1 MALAIKKP
9 QSFIETIVGAPPL
22 KKLLLQAPQ
31 PAPAPKPKAKVE
43 RKLQVLALLEPYLPS
58 SSGSSNNNNS
68 SSSSNNASGNN
79 NNSSSGSNNNNSS
92 SSNSSSNAS
101 AVPAGNGNG
110 NAAAGAAASGA
121 SASTC
126 QTRELLDTLVKIT
139 DEIVYDNVQIAELK
153 EAAAK
158 IFQLYQL
165 QERDSDT
172 SVRVKLLEL
181 LSGLGCECGSE
192 EGISLIIDY
201 FIYLLRK
208 ETSQKVLAQGMM
220 CLYRIGQQRRQLV
233 PLAYNTQVAHLAKE
247 QLRSGSTHTQKNAML
262 VIGRFATCN
271 ESERQYVWKLAFYID
286 SQDSGV
292 RAQALHALLTLGE
305 RGAHLPPVL
314 YKRAVEAMKDDYECV
329 RKEALR
335 LVHMLGNRHP
345 DYILSTERQ
354 CEDIRMIDAAFSKVC
369 EALCDL
375 SLQIRVLAAELL
387 GSMSHVGSEFL
398 HQTLDK
404 KLMSNLRRKRNA
416 HERGARLVTSGEW
429 SSGKRWADDAPQEH
443 LDARTISLIASG
455 ACGALIHGL
464 EDEFLEVRTAAVGSM
479 CQLAMSRPEF
489 AVTSLDFLVDMF
501 NDEIEDVR
509 LKAIYS
515 LTAIA
520 RHIVLR
526 EDQLEIML
534 GSLEDYSVDVREGLH
549 LMLGA
554 CRVSTQTCLL
564 MVVQKLLDVLAKY
577 PQDRHSTYA
586 CMRRI
591 GQKHPHLVMAL
602 AGHLLYVH
610 PFFETPERDVEDPAY
625 LCVLILVFNAAEHL
639 VPILGLLPTAT
650 HRHYAYLR
658 DSMPKLVPQL
668 PIEGASSSATT
679 KRVDDALLAAG
690 SSAEYLQMLLG
701 HIGEIYTMA
710 DERVELL
717 KTAQANLQRLGA
729 IDADMYGPSNF
740 LETFLS
746 AQIQIEQMQHCAR
759 TQRSRLPLKES
770 LAELIRNCLKLQHT
784 FSGLNY
790 GDILQ
795 VKQLR
800 LRASALHLVL
810 VVRDRSQSALGPC
823 QMLLQ
828 TAGDISAFMRS
839 HSSSSSSN
847 CSSGSSFAEQQPMEL
862 DVPAAATGS
871 GLASELDTK
880 PKLQLASKPI
890 KQQGQAEPDSF
901 TRTLLAKLDAI
912 TDPKPGRV
920 FREILPLVQHA
931 TPLALPPA
939 NEKIRRCM
947 ANILEPCPLQSQDNV
962 IKVTAG
968 LIAAVPFV
976 AEIDNLLESQKAD
989 MRIKIKYPDQ
999 HMHTVVPKMTDFKPI
1014 MTEQGEHESNVKLRT
1029 TILLSHSVWTEASL
1043 VEIQLCLAVRPGSEL
1058 ELCKPAKV
1066 LFAPKPVRRG
1076 I

>member
-1 MALAIKKP
+1 MAQAIKKP
-9 QSFIETIVGAPPL
+9 HTGSYVETVDGAPPIKKLRLQTGTAADAKGKAAGPEKKLLAISQLDGYVAAIPPGPIPVGAPAPL
-22 KKLLLQAPQ
+22 GVPF
-31 PAPAPKPKAKVE
+31 
-43 RKLQVLALLEPYLPS
+43 VLANPP
-58 SSGSSNNNNS
+58 
-68 SSSSNNASGNN
+68 
-79 NNSSSGSNNNNSS
+79 
-92 SSNSSSNAS
+92 
-101 AVPAGNGNG
+101 P
-110 NAAAGAAASGA
+110 
-121 SASTC
+121 
-126 QTRELLDTLVKIT
+126 QTVVVTPPGTNRDLLDLLVKIT
-139 DEIVYDNVQIAELK
+139 DEISYEDVDLAELK
-153 EAAAK
+153 EVAGK
-158 IFQLYQL
+158 IFQLFQA
-165 QERDSDT
+165 QEKDSDT

-181 LSGLGCECGSE
+181 LSGLGCECNSE
-192 EGISLIIDY
+192 QGVCLIIDY

-220 CLYRIGQQRRQLV
+220 CLYRIGQRRKHLV
-233 PLAYNTQVAHLAKE
+233 PMAYNTQVAHLAKE

-262 VIGRFATCN
+262 VIGGFATK
-271 ESERQYVWKLAFYID
+271 SEGERHYVWKLAFYID

-305 RGAHLPPVL
+305 RGSLLPAVL
-314 YKRAVEAMKDDYECV
+314 YKRAVEAMKDDYETV
-329 RKEALR
+329 RLEALR
-335 LVHMLGNRHP
+335 LVYMLGNRHP
-345 DYILSTERQ
+345 DYVIASERQ
-354 CEDIRMIDAAFSKVC
+354 QEDIRMIDAAFSKVC

-387 GSMSHVGSEFL
+387 GGMTAVSREFL

-404 KLMSNLRRKRNA
+404 KLMSNLRRKRTA

-429 SSGKRWADDAPQEH
+429 SSGKRWADDAPQER
-443 LDARTISLIASG
+443 LDARSISIIASG

-464 EDEFLEVRTAAVGSM
+464 EDEFLEVRTAAVASM
-479 CQLAMSRPEF
+479 CKLALSRPDF

-534 GSLEDYSVDVREGLH
+534 SSLEDYSADVREGLH

-564 MVVQKLLDVLAKY
+564 MVVQKLLDVLSKY
-577 PQDRHSTYA
+577 PQDRTSTYA
-586 CMRRI
+586 CMRKI
-591 GQKHPHLVMAL
+591 GQKHPHLVMAVTV
-602 AGHLLYVH
+602 HLLYVH

-639 VPILGLLPTAT
+639 VPIISLLPTAT

-658 DSMPKLVPQL
+658 DYMPQLVPQL
-668 PIEGASSSATT
+668 PIEGASSSCATH
-679 KRVDDALLAAG
+679 RIDDAVRQAG
-690 SSAEYLQMLLG
+690 SSKEYLQMILS
-701 HIGEIYTMA
+701 HIEEIFTMT

-717 KTAQANLQRLGA
+717 QTAQSNLQRLGA
-729 IDADMYGPSNF
+729 IDAGMYGTSNF
-740 LETFLS
+740 LETFLA
-746 AQIQIEQMQHCAR
+746 AQIQIEQMQRCAS
-759 TQRSRLPLKES
+759 TQRNRVPVKES
-770 LAELIRNCLKLQHT
+770 LATLIRNCMKLQHT

-800 LRASALHLVL
+800 LRACALHLVL

-828 TAGDISAFMRS
+828 TAGDISEFIKANSKEEEETLLPPPPM
-839 HSSSSSSN
+839 
-847 CSSGSSFAEQQPMEL
+847 GPLLPQLEAE
-862 DVPAAATGS
+862 
-871 GLASELDTK
+871 K
-880 PKLQLASKPI
+880 PKPKDAAKGDPQ
-890 KQQGQAEPDSF
+890 PDSF
-901 TRTLLAKLDAI
+901 TRQLLSKLDAI

-920 FREILPLVQHA
+920 FREILPLVQQA
-931 TPLALPPA
+931 PPLALPRA
-939 NEKIRRCM
+939 NDKIRRCV

-1014 MTEQGEHESNVKLRT
+1014 MTEQGEHETNVRLRT

>member
-1 MALAIKKP
+1 MALAIKKRFG
-9 QSFIETIVGAPPL
+9 SYVETVDVDGAPAV
-22 KKLLLQAPQ
+22 KKLRLQTLSAD
-31 PAPAPKPKAKVE
+31 AKAGKAGKAGNAD
-43 RKLQVLALLEPYLPS
+43 RKLTALSQLDAYVGSLPAG
-58 SSGSSNNNNS
+58 SSGLPPGPPV
-68 SSSSNNASGNN
+68 APSGPTP
-79 NNSSSGSNNNNSS
+79 
-92 SSNSSSNAS
+92 S
-101 AVPAGNGNG
+101 AGGANPSTTTGTPLLTAGN
-110 NAAAGAAASGA
+110 S
-121 SASTC
+121 
-126 QTRELLDTLVKIT
+126 RELLELLVKIT
-139 DEIVYDNVQIAELK
+139 DEISYEDVELAELK
-153 EAAAK
+153 EVANK

-172 SVRVKLLEL
+172 SIRVKLLEL
-181 LSGLGCECGSE
+181 LSGLGCECATE
-192 EGISLIIDY
+192 QAVTLIIDY

-208 ETSQKVLAQGMM
+208 EGSQKVLAQGMM
-220 CLYRIGQQRRQLV
+220 CLFRIGQRRKHLV
-233 PLAYNTQVAHLAKE
+233 PISYNTQVAHLAKE

-262 VIGRFATCN
+262 VIGGFATKM
-271 ESERQYVWKLAFYID
+271 EGERHYVWKLAFYID

-305 RGAHLPPVL
+305 RGSLLPAVL

-335 LVHMLGNRHP
+335 LVFMLGNRHP
-345 DYILSTERQ
+345 DFIIPSDRQ
-354 CEDIRMIDAAFSKVC
+354 QEELRMIDAAFSKVC

-387 GSMSHVGSEFL
+387 GGMTAVSREFL

-404 KLMSNLRRKRNA
+404 KLMSNLRRKRTA

-443 LDARTISLIASG
+443 LDARSISIIASG

-464 EDEFLEVRTAAVGSM
+464 EDEFLEVRTAAVASM
-479 CQLAMSRPEF
+479 CKLALSRPDF

-586 CMRRI
+586 CMRKI
-591 GQKHPHLVMAL
+591 GQKHPHLVMAV
-602 AGHLLYVH
+602 AVHLLFVH

-639 VPILGLLPTAT
+639 VPIISLLPTAT

-658 DSMPKLVPQL
+658 DSMPHLVPQL
-668 PIEGASSSATT
+668 PIEGASSASATH
-679 KRVDDALLAAG
+679 RIDSALRQAG
-690 SSAEYLQMLLG
+690 SSAEYLQMILS
-701 HIGEIYTMA
+701 HIEEIFTMA

-717 KTAQANLQRLGA
+717 QTAQTNLQRLGA
-729 IDADMYGPSNF
+729 IDAGMYGTSNF
-740 LETFLS
+740 LETFLA
-746 AQIQIEQMQHCAR
+746 AQIQIEQMQRCAS
-759 TQRSRLPLKES
+759 TQRSRVPLKES
-770 LAELIRNCLKLQHT
+770 LAALIRNCLKLQHT

-800 LRASALHLVL
+800 LRACALHLVL

-828 TAGDISAFMRS
+828 TAGDISEFIKANTKDEEEKPPVGALPLLEPEKS
-839 HSSSSSSN
+839 KK
-847 CSSGSSFAEQQPMEL
+847 E
-862 DVPAAATGS
+862 ATG
-871 GLASELDTK
+871 GDA
-880 PKLQLASKPI
+880 Q
-890 KQQGQAEPDSF
+890 PDSF
-901 TRTLLAKLDAI
+901 TRQLLSKLDGI
-912 TDPKPGRV
+912 SDPKPGRV
-920 FREILPLVQHA
+920 FREILPLVQQA
-931 TPLALPPA
+931 PPLALPPA
-939 NEKIRRCM
+939 NDKIRRCV

-999 HMHTVVPKMTDFKPI
+999 HMHTVVPKRSDFKPI
-1014 MTEQGEHESNVKLRT
+1014 MTEQGEHETNVRLRT
-1029 TILLSHSVWTEASL
+1029 TILLSHSVWTESSL

>member
-1 MALAIKKP
+1 MALAIKKRFG
-9 QSFIETIVGAPPL
+9 SYVETVDGAPAV
-22 KKLLLQAPQ
+22 KKLRLQTLA
-31 PAPAPKPKAKVE
+31 ADAKAGKAGKAGNAE
-43 RKLQVLALLEPYLPS
+43 RKLTALSQLDAYVGSLP
-58 SSGSSNNNNS
+58 
-68 SSSSNNASGNN
+68 A
-79 NNSSSGSNNNNSS
+79 
-92 SSNSSSNAS
+92 
-101 AVPAGNGNG
+101 AVPPGPPTAPPTAPATTSS
-110 NAAAGAAASGA
+110 AAVVATPTTQNS
-121 SASTC
+121 
-126 QTRELLDTLVKIT
+126 RELLELLVKIT
-139 DEIVYDNVQIAELK
+139 DEISYEDVELAELK
-153 EAAAK
+153 EVANK

-165 QERDSDT
+165 QASDSDT
-172 SVRVKLLEL
+172 SIRVKLLEL
-181 LSGLGCECGSE
+181 LSGLGCECATE
-192 EGISLIIDY
+192 QAVTLIIDY

-208 ETSQKVLAQGMM
+208 ECSQKVLAQGMM
-220 CLYRIGQQRRQLV
+220 CLFRIGERRKHLV
-233 PLAYNTQVAHLAKE
+233 PISYNTQVAHLAKE

-262 VIGRFATCN
+262 VIGRFATKM
-271 ESERQYVWKLAFYID
+271 EGERHYVWKLAFYID

-305 RGAHLPPVL
+305 RGSQLPAVL
-314 YKRAVEAMKDDYECV
+314 YRRAVEAMKDDYECV

-335 LVHMLGNRHP
+335 LVFMLGNRHP
-345 DYILSTERQ
+345 DYVIPSDRQ
-354 CEDIRMIDAAFSKVC
+354 QEELRMIDAAFSKVC

-387 GSMSHVGSEFL
+387 GGMTAVSREFL

-404 KLMSNLRRKRNA
+404 KLMSNLRRKRTA

-443 LDARTISLIASG
+443 LDARSISIIASG

-464 EDEFLEVRTAAVGSM
+464 EDEFLEVRTAAVASM
-479 CQLAMSRPEF
+479 CKLALSRPDF

-534 GSLEDYSVDVREGLH
+534 GSLEDFSVEVREGLH

-586 CMRRI
+586 CMRKI
-591 GQKHPHLVMAL
+591 GQKHPHLVMAV
-602 AGHLLYVH
+602 AVHLLYVH
-610 PFFETPERDVEDPAY
+610 PFFETPERDVEDPSY

-639 VPILGLLPTAT
+639 VPIISLLPTAT

-658 DSMPKLVPQL
+658 DSMPHLVPQL
-668 PIEGASSSATT
+668 PIEGASSRIDSAM
-679 KRVDDALLAAG
+679 RQAG
-690 SSAEYLQMLLG
+690 SSAEYLQMILS
-701 HIGEIYTMA
+701 HIEEIFTMA

-717 KTAQANLQRLGA
+717 QTAQSNLQRLGA
-729 IDADMYGPSNF
+729 IDAGMYGTSNF
-740 LETFLS
+740 LETFLA
-746 AQIQIEQMQHCAR
+746 AQIQIEQMQRCAS
-759 TQRSRLPLKES
+759 TQRSRVPLKES
-770 LAELIRNCLKLQHT
+770 LAALIRNCLKLQHT

-800 LRASALHLVL
+800 LRACALHLVL

-828 TAGDISAFMRS
+828 TAGDIAEFIKANTKEEEEKPPLEQPEKQ
-839 HSSSSSSN
+839 SSSSSS
-847 CSSGSSFAEQQPMEL
+847 GSR
-862 DVPAAATGS
+862 
-871 GLASELDTK
+871 DTA
-880 PKLQLASKPI
+880 Q
-890 KQQGQAEPDSF
+890 PDSF
-901 TRTLLAKLDAI
+901 TRQLLGKLDAI
-912 TDPKPGRV
+912 SDPKPGRV
-920 FREILPLVQHA
+920 FREILPLVQQA
-931 TPLALPPA
+931 PPLALPPA
-939 NEKIRRCM
+939 NEKIRRCV

-999 HMHTVVPKMTDFKPI
+999 HMHTVVPKRSDFKPI
-1014 MTEQGEHESNVKLRT
+1014 MTEQGEHETNVRLRT
-1029 TILLSHSVWTEASL
+1029 TILLSHSVWTESSL

>member
-1 MALAIKKP
+1 MAVAIKK
-9 QSFIETIVGAPPL
+9 SHSIVETIGDGALPP
-22 KKLLLQAPQ
+22 KKLRLQTLAAAAAAATTK
-31 PAPAPKPKAKVE
+31 PAVPE
-43 RKLQVLALLEPYLPS
+43 SKLQVLTRLDPFLTSAMAVAAVAS
-58 SSGSSNNNNS
+58 SGMPLGSGSS
-68 SSSSNNASGNN
+68 SNVTA
-79 NNSSSGSNNNNSS
+79 
-92 SSNSSSNAS
+92 
-101 AVPAGNGNG
+101 NGG
-110 NAAAGAAASGA
+110 IAAAGTITTSP
-121 SASTC
+121 S
-126 QTRELLDTLVKIT
+126 QTKELLDVLVKIT
-139 DEIVYDNVQIAELK
+139 DEISYENVAIEELK
-153 EAAAK
+153 EASAK

-165 QERDSDT
+165 QDRESDT

-181 LSGLGCECGSE
+181 LSGLGCECTTE
-192 EGISLIIDY
+192 LSLSHIIDY

-220 CLYRIGQQRRQLV
+220 CLYRIGQRERERQR
-233 PLAYNTQVAHLAKE
+233 PLLPLSYNTQVAHLAKE

-262 VIGRFATCN
+262 VIGRFATCM
-271 ESERQYVWKLAFYID
+271 EGERHYVRKLAFYID

-292 RAQALHALLTLGE
+292 RTQALHALLTLGE
-305 RGAHLPPVL
+305 RGSHLPAVL

-335 LVHMLGNRHP
+335 LVYTLGIRHP
-345 DYILSTERQ
+345 DYIVASERQ
-354 CEDIRMIDAAFSKVC
+354 HEDMRMIDAAFSKVC

-375 SLQIRVLAAELL
+375 SLQIRVQAAELL
-387 GSMSHVGSEFL
+387 GGMTHVSSEFL

-404 KLMSNLRRKRNA
+404 KLMSNLRRKRTA
-416 HERGARLVTSGEW
+416 HERGAWLVSSGEW

-443 LDARTISLIASG
+443 LDARNVSIIASG

-464 EDEFLEVRTAAVGSM
+464 EDEFLEVRTAAVASM
-479 CQLAMSRPEF
+479 CKLALSRPDF

-586 CMRRI
+586 CMRKI
-591 GQKHPHLVMAL
+591 GQKHPHLVMAV
-602 AGHLLYVH
+602 AVHLLYVH

-639 VPILGLLPTAT
+639 VPIISLLPPAT

-658 DSMPKLVPQL
+658 DSMPQLVPQL
-668 PIEGASSSATT
+668 PIEGASSTT
-679 KRVDDALLAAG
+679 KRIDDALKGAG
-690 SSAEYLQMLLG
+690 SSADYLKMILK
-701 HIGEIYTMA
+701 HIEEIFTLP
-710 DERVELL
+710 DGRVELL
-717 KTAQANLQRLGA
+717 QTAQSNLQRLGA

-746 AQIQIEQMQHCAR
+746 AQIQIEQMQRCAT
-759 TQRSRLPLKES
+759 TQRSRVPLKES
-770 LAELIRNCLKLQHT
+770 LAALVRNCLKLQHT

-800 LRASALHLVL
+800 LRACALHLVL

-828 TAGDISAFMRS
+828 TAGDISSFIKS
-839 HSSSSSSN
+839 NESDGEEQKPGSSS
-847 CSSGSSFAEQQPMEL
+847 QP
-862 DVPAAATGS
+862 
-871 GLASELDTK
+871 
-880 PKLQLASKPI
+880 
-890 KQQGQAEPDSF
+890 GQPPNAQPDSF
-901 TRTLLAKLDAI
+901 TRTLLSKLDAI

-920 FREILPLVQHA
+920 FREILPLVQNA
-931 TPLALPPA
+931 PPLALPPA
-939 NEKIRRCM
+939 NDKIRRCV

-976 AEIDNLLESQKAD
+976 AEIDNLLKSQKAD

-999 HMHTVVPKMTDFKPI
+999 HMHTVVPKMSDFKPI
-1014 MTEQGEHESNVKLRT
+1014 MTEQGEHETNVRLRT

>member
-1 MALAIKKP
+1 MALAIKKRLGTYV
-9 QSFIETIVGAPPL
+9 ETVDGAPAV
-22 KKLLLQAPQ
+22 KKLRLQTLA
-31 PAPAPKPKAKVE
+31 ADAKAGNFGKVGNEE
-43 RKLQVLALLEPYLPS
+43 RKLTALSQLDAYVGNLPAGSLVLPTGAPVALTGAPS
-58 SSGSSNNNNS
+58 S
-68 SSSSNNASGNN
+68 AALGNQPAAAT
-79 NNSSSGSNNNNSS
+79 G
-92 SSNSSSNAS
+92 A
-101 AVPAGNGNG
+101 PQMTAGN
-110 NAAAGAAASGA
+110 S
-121 SASTC
+121 
-126 QTRELLDTLVKIT
+126 RELLELLVKIT
-139 DEIVYDNVQIAELK
+139 DEISYEDVESGELNDV
-153 EAAAK
+153 ANK
-158 IFQLYQL
+158 IFHLYQL

-172 SVRVKLLEL
+172 SIRVKLLEL
-181 LSGLGCECGSE
+181 LSGLGCECATE
-192 EGISLIIDY
+192 QEVTLIIGY
-201 FIYLLRK
+201 LIFLLRK
-208 ETSQKVLAQGMM
+208 EVSQKVIAQGMM
-220 CLYRIGQQRRQLV
+220 CLFRIGERRKHVV
-233 PLAYNTQVAHLAKE
+233 PISYNKQVAHLAKE

-262 VIGRFATCN
+262 VIGRFATKM
-271 ESERQYVWKLAFYID
+271 EGERHYVWKLAFYID

-292 RAQALHALLTLGE
+292 RAQALHVLLTLGE
-305 RGAHLPPVL
+305 RGSLLPAKL

-335 LVHMLGNRHP
+335 LVFMLGNRHP
-345 DYILSTERQ
+345 DHIIPSDRQ
-354 CEDIRMIDAAFSKVC
+354 QEELRMIDAAFSKVC

-387 GSMSHVGSEFL
+387 GGMTAVSREFL

-404 KLMSNLRRKRNA
+404 KLMSNLRRKRTA
-416 HERGARLVTSGEW
+416 HERGARLVASGEW

-443 LDARTISLIASG
+443 LDARSISIIASG

-464 EDEFLEVRTAAVGSM
+464 EDEFLEVRTAAVASM
-479 CQLAMSRPEF
+479 CKLALSRPDF

-586 CMRRI
+586 CMRKI
-591 GQKHPHLVMAL
+591 GQKHPHLVMAV
-602 AGHLLYVH
+602 AVHLLYVH

-639 VPILGLLPTAT
+639 VPIISLLPTAT

-658 DSMPKLVPQL
+658 DSMPHLVPQL
-668 PIEGASSSATT
+668 PIEGASSASATH
-679 KRVDDALLAAG
+679 RIDSAVRQAG
-690 SSAEYLQMLLG
+690 SSAEYLQMILS
-701 HIGEIYTMA
+701 HIEEIFTMT

-717 KTAQANLQRLGA
+717 QTAQSNLQRLGA
-729 IDADMYGPSNF
+729 IDAGMYGTSNF
-740 LETFLS
+740 LETFLA
-746 AQIQIEQMQHCAR
+746 AQIQIEQMQRCAS
-759 TQRSRLPLKES
+759 TQRSRVPLKES
-770 LAELIRNCLKLQHT
+770 LAALIRNCLKLQHT

-800 LRASALHLVL
+800 LRACALHLVL

-828 TAGDISAFMRS
+828 TAGDISEFIKA
-839 HSSSSSSN
+839 N
-847 CSSGSSFAEQQPMEL
+847 TKDEEEKPPMGALPLIEP
-862 DVPAAATGS
+862 DVSMKEPVSRDA
-871 GLASELDTK
+871 
-880 PKLQLASKPI
+880 Q
-890 KQQGQAEPDSF
+890 PDSF
-901 TRTLLAKLDAI
+901 TRQLLSKLDGI
-912 TDPKPGRV
+912 SDPKPGRV
-920 FREILPLVQHA
+920 FREILPLVQQA
-931 TPLALPPA
+931 PPLALPPA
-939 NEKIRRCM
+939 NDKIRRCV

-999 HMHTVVPKMTDFKPI
+999 HMHTVVPKQSDFKPI
-1014 MTEQGEHESNVKLRT
+1014 MTEQGEHETNVRLRT
-1029 TILLSHSVWTEASL
+1029 TILLSHSVWTESSL

-1058 ELCKPAKV
+1058 ELCKPANV

>member
-1 MALAIKKP
+1 MALAIQKTP
-9 QSFIETIVGAPPL
+9 SFIETIVGVPPF
-22 KKLLLQAPQ
+22 KKLRLLTA
-31 PAPAPKPKAKVE
+31 APAERKVKPKPEK
-43 RKLQVLALLEPYLPS
+43 KLPLLTLLDAYIPNPNAVNTIAVLTTPAGTPLPPPVLTTSPSQIKELLEL
-58 SSGSSNNNNS
+58 
-68 SSSSNNASGNN
+68 
-79 NNSSSGSNNNNSS
+79 
-92 SSNSSSNAS
+92 
-101 AVPAGNGNG
+101 
-110 NAAAGAAASGA
+110 
-121 SASTC
+121 
-126 QTRELLDTLVKIT
+126 LVKIT
-139 DEIVYDNVQIAELK
+139 DEICYDNVPVAELK
-153 EAAAK
+153 ECAAK
-158 IFQLYQL
+158 VFHLYQV
-165 QERDSDT
+165 QDRDSDT

-181 LSGLGCECGSE
+181 LAGLGCEFPTE
-192 EGISLIIDY
+192 EGLVLVIDY

-208 ETSQKVLAQGMM
+208 ETAQKVLAQGLM
-220 CLYRIGQQRRQLV
+220 CLYRLGQQSHARKFL

-247 QLRSGSTHTQKNAML
+247 QLRSGSTQTQKNAML
-262 VIGRFATCN
+262 VMGRFATCH
-271 ESERQYVWKLAFYID
+271 EGERQYVWKLAFYID
-286 SQDSGV
+286 AQDSGV
-292 RAQALHALLTLGE
+292 RAQALNALLTLGE

-345 DYILSTERQ
+345 DYILGTTE
-354 CEDIRMIDAAFSKVC
+354 DMRMIDAAFSKVC
-369 EALCDL
+369 ESLCDL

-387 GSMSHVGSEFL
+387 GSMTSVSSEFL
-398 HQTLDK
+398 NQTLDK

-429 SSGKRWADDAPQEH
+429 SSGKRWADDAPQEQ
-443 LDARTISLIASG
+443 LDARTVSIIASG

-464 EDEFLEVRTAAVGSM
+464 EDEYLEVRTAAVGSM
-479 CQLAMSRPEF
+479 CQLAMARPEF
-489 AVTSLDFLVDMF
+489 ALTSLDFLVDMF

-554 CRVSTQTCLL
+554 CRVSTQPCLL
-564 MVVQKLLDVLAKY
+564 MVVQKLLDVLSKY

-586 CMRRI
+586 CMRKI

-602 AGHLLYVH
+602 SGHLLYAH

-639 VPILGLLPTAT
+639 VPIISLLPTAT

-658 DSMPKLVPQL
+658 DSMPQLVPQL
-668 PIEGASSSATT
+668 PIEGASSSAQQ
-679 KRVDDALLAAG
+679 RIDDALKAAG
-690 SSAEYLQMLLG
+690 SSAEYLQMILS
-701 HIGEIYTMA
+701 HIGDIFSLT
-710 DERVELL
+710 DSERIDLL
-717 KTAQANLQRLGA
+717 QTAQANLQRLGA
-729 IDADMYGPSNF
+729 IDAHMYGTSNF

-746 AQIQIEQMQHCAR
+746 AQIQIEQMQRCAR
-759 TQRSRLPLKES
+759 TQRSRMPLKES

-784 FSGLNY
+784 FSGMTY
-790 GDILQ
+790 GDVLQ

-800 LRASALHLVL
+800 LRASAIHLVL

-828 TAGDISAFMRS
+828 TAGDISAFMK
-839 HSSSSSSN
+839 
-847 CSSGSSFAEQQPMEL
+847 AQAKK
-862 DVPAAATGS
+862 DAAAS
-871 GLASELDTK
+871 ASTK
-880 PKLQLASKPI
+880 PKTPPSAQ
-890 KQQGQAEPDSF
+890 PDSF
-901 TRTLLAKLDAI
+901 TRDLLSKLDAI

-931 TPLALPPA
+931 PPLALPPA
-939 NEKIRRCM
+939 NSKIRRCM
-947 ANILEPCPLQSQDNV
+947 ASILEPCPMQSQDNA

-976 AEIDNLLESQKAD
+976 AEIENLQESQRAD
-989 MRIKIKYPDQ
+989 LRIKIKYPDQ
-999 HMHTVVPKMTDFKPI
+999 NMHTVVPKMSDFKPI
-1014 MTEQGEHESNVKLRT
+1014 MTELGEHETNVRLRT

>member
-1 MALAIKKP
+1 MALAINKP

-22 KKLLLQAPQ
+22 KKLLLQAPT
-31 PAPAPKPKAKVE
+31 PAPAPKPKVKVE
-43 RKLQVLALLEPYLPS
+43 RKLQVLALLDPYLPT
-58 SSGSSNNNNS
+58 SGSNSSNNNSNS
-68 SSSSNNASGNN
+68 SSSGNTTASATGNSNVIGTASSSSSTVVPGAGAALSIVIASNGNASVGAAPA
-79 NNSSSGSNNNNSS
+79 SAPVAATATSSGSTLGG
-92 SSNSSSNAS
+92 S
-101 AVPAGNGNG
+101 ATGI
-110 NAAAGAAASGA
+110 
-121 SASTC
+121 TC
-126 QTRELLDTLVKIT
+126 QTNQTRELLDVLVKIT
-139 DEIVYDNVQIAELK
+139 DEIVYENVQIAELK

-181 LSGLGCECGSE
+181 FSGLGCECSTE
-192 EGISLIIDY
+192 EGIILIIDY

-220 CLYRIGQQRRQLV
+220 CLFRIGQQRRQMV

-345 DYILSTERQ
+345 DYILNTERQ
-354 CEDIRMIDAAFSKVC
+354 CEDMRMIDAAFSKVC

-387 GSMSHVGSEFL
+387 GSMSHVSSEFL
-398 HQTLDK
+398 NQTLDK

-479 CQLAMSRPEF
+479 CKLAMSRPEF

-586 CMRRI
+586 CMRKI

-602 AGHLLYVH
+602 TAHLLFVH

-639 VPILGLLPTAT
+639 VPIISLLPTAT

-668 PIEGASSSATT
+668 PIEGASSGSTT
-679 KRVDDALLAAG
+679 KSVEDAVLAAG
-690 SSAEYLQMLLG
+690 SSAEYLQMILN
-701 HIGEIYTMA
+701 HIGEIYTMT
-710 DERVELL
+710 DDRVELL
-717 KTAQANLQRLGA
+717 KTAQANLQVRVK
-729 IDADMYGPSNF
+729 F
-740 LETFLS
+740 LYFL
-746 AQIQIEQMQHCAR
+746 
-759 TQRSRLPLKES
+759 
-770 LAELIRNCLKLQHT
+770 
-784 FSGLNY
+784 
-790 GDILQ
+790 
-795 VKQLR
+795 
-800 LRASALHLVL
+800 
-810 VVRDRSQSALGPC
+810 
-823 QMLLQ
+823 
-828 TAGDISAFMRS
+828 
-839 HSSSSSSN
+839 
-847 CSSGSSFAEQQPMEL
+847 
-862 DVPAAATGS
+862 
-871 GLASELDTK
+871 TK
-880 PKLQLASKPI
+880 
-890 KQQGQAEPDSF
+890 
-901 TRTLLAKLDAI
+901 
-912 TDPKPGRV
+912 TD
-920 FREILPLVQHA
+920 H
-931 TPLALPPA
+931 
-939 NEKIRRCM
+939 
-947 ANILEPCPLQSQDNV
+947 
-962 IKVTAG
+962 
-968 LIAAVPFV
+968 
-976 AEIDNLLESQKAD
+976 
-989 MRIKIKYPDQ
+989 
-999 HMHTVVPKMTDFKPI
+999 
-1014 MTEQGEHESNVKLRT
+1014 
-1029 TILLSHSVWTEASL
+1029 
-1043 VEIQLCLAVRPGSEL
+1043 
-1058 ELCKPAKV
+1058 
-1066 LFAPKPVRRG
+1066 
-1076 I
+1076 

>member
-1 MALAIKKP
+1 MALAINKP
-9 QSFIETIVGAPPL
+9 QSFIETIVGIPPL
-22 KKLLLQAPQ
+22 KKLRLQAS
-31 PAPAPKPKAKVE
+31 APSANKPKPKPE
-43 RKLQVLALLEPYLPS
+43 RKLHVLALLEPYLPAGN
-58 SSGSSNNNNS
+58 SGSSIIVPGIGS
-68 SSSSNNASGNN
+68 MPVASIGPANAN
-79 NNSSSGSNNNNSS
+79 
-92 SSNSSSNAS
+92 
-101 AVPAGNGNG
+101 
-110 NAAAGAAASGA
+110 
-121 SASTC
+121 
-126 QTRELLDTLVKIT
+126 QTKELLEVLVKIT

-153 EAAAK
+153 EAATK
-158 IFQLYQL
+158 IFQLYQA
-165 QERDSDT
+165 QERDNDT

-181 LSGLGCECGSE
+181 LSGLGCESGTE
-192 EGISLIIDY
+192 EGITLIIDY

-220 CLYRIGQQRRQLV
+220 CLFRIGQQRRQMV

-247 QLRSGSTHTQKNAML
+247 LLRSGSTHTQKNAML
-262 VIGRFATCN
+262 VIGRFATCH

-305 RGAHLPPVL
+305 RGSHLPPVL

-345 DYILSTERQ
+345 DYILNLERHHD
-354 CEDIRMIDAAFSKVC
+354 DIRMIDAAFSKVC

-387 GSMSHVGSEFL
+387 GSMTHVSSEYL

-416 HERGARLVTSGEW
+416 HERGAHLVTSGEW

-443 LDARTISLIASG
+443 LDARNISLIASG
-455 ACGALIHGL
+455 ACGALVHGL

-479 CQLAMSRPEF
+479 CQLAMSRPDF

-515 LTAIA
+515 LTAIS

-534 GSLEDYSVDVREGLH
+534 SSLEDYSVDVREGLH

-586 CMRRI
+586 CMRKI
-591 GQKHPHLVMAL
+591 GQKHPHLVMAVT
-602 AGHLLYVH
+602 GHLLYVH

-639 VPILGLLPTAT
+639 VPIISLLPTAT

-668 PIEGASSSATT
+668 PIEGASSASTT
-679 KRVDDALLAAG
+679 KRVDDALQAVG
-690 SSAEYLQMLLG
+690 SSAEYLQMILN
-701 HIGEIYTMA
+701 HIGEVFTMT
-710 DERVELL
+710 DDRIELL
-717 KTAQANLQRLGA
+717 KTAQSNLQRLGA
-729 IDADMYGPSNF
+729 IDSDMYGTSNF

-746 AQIQIEQMQHCAR
+746 AQIQIEQMQRCTS
-759 TQRSRLPLKES
+759 TQRSRVPLKES

-828 TAGDISAFMRS
+828 TAGDISAFMRTRTKS
-839 HSSSSSSN
+839 T
-847 CSSGSSFAEQQPMEL
+847 SFGEQTDVEL
-862 DVPAAATGS
+862 DS
-871 GLASELDTK
+871 KLKLK
-880 PKLQLASKPI
+880 PQM
-890 KQQGQAEPDSF
+890 GQAEPDSF
-901 TRTLLAKLDAI
+901 TRSLLSKLDAI

-931 TPLALPPA
+931 PPLALPPA

-947 ANILEPCPLQSQDNV
+947 ANILEPCPVQSQDNV

-1014 MTEQGEHESNVKLRT
+1014 MTEQGEHETNVRLRT

>member
-1 MALAIKKP
+1 MAQAIKKP
-9 QSFIETIVGAPPL
+9 HTGSYVETVDGAPPIKKLRLKTGTSADAKGKAAGPERKLLAISQLDGYVAAIPPGPIPVGAPMPL
-22 KKLLLQAPQ
+22 GVPF
-31 PAPAPKPKAKVE
+31 
-43 RKLQVLALLEPYLPS
+43 VLANPPPQTVV
-58 SSGSSNNNNS
+58 
-68 SSSSNNASGNN
+68 
-79 NNSSSGSNNNNSS
+79 
-92 SSNSSSNAS
+92 
-101 AVPAGNGNG
+101 VPPPGTN
-110 NAAAGAAASGA
+110 
-121 SASTC
+121 
-126 QTRELLDTLVKIT
+126 RDLLDLLVKIT
-139 DEIVYDNVQIAELK
+139 DEISYEDVDLAELK
-153 EAAAK
+153 EVASK
-158 IFQLYQL
+158 IFQLFQA
-165 QERDSDT
+165 QEKDSDT

-181 LSGLGCECGSE
+181 LSGLGCECNSE
-192 EGISLIIDY
+192 QGVCLIIDF

-220 CLYRIGQQRRQLV
+220 CLYRIGQRRKHLV
-233 PLAYNTQVAHLAKE
+233 PMAYNTQVAHLAKE

-262 VIGRFATCN
+262 VIGGFATK
-271 ESERQYVWKLAFYID
+271 SEGERHYVWKLAFYID

-305 RGAHLPPVL
+305 RGSLLPAVL
-314 YKRAVEAMKDDYECV
+314 YKRAVEAMKDDYETV
-329 RKEALR
+329 RMEALR
-335 LVHMLGNRHP
+335 LVYMLGNRHP
-345 DYILSTERQ
+345 DYVIASERQ
-354 CEDIRMIDAAFSKVC
+354 QEDIRMIDAAFSKVC
-369 EALCDL
+369 ESLCDL

-387 GSMSHVGSEFL
+387 GGMTAVSREFL

-404 KLMSNLRRKRNA
+404 KLMSNLRRKRTA

-429 SSGKRWADDAPQEH
+429 SSGKRWADDAPQER
-443 LDARTISLIASG
+443 LDARSISIIASG

-464 EDEFLEVRTAAVGSM
+464 EDEFLEVRTAAVASM
-479 CQLAMSRPEF
+479 CKLALSRPDF

-534 GSLEDYSVDVREGLH
+534 SSLEDYSADVREGLH

-577 PQDRHSTYA
+577 PQDRTSTYA
-586 CMRRI
+586 CMRKI
-591 GQKHPHLVMAL
+591 GQKHPHLVMAVTV
-602 AGHLLYVH
+602 HLLYVH

-639 VPILGLLPTAT
+639 VPIISLLPTAT

-658 DSMPKLVPQL
+658 DYMPSMVPQL
-668 PIEGASSSATT
+668 PIEGASSSCATH
-679 KRVDDALLAAG
+679 RIDDAVRQAG
-690 SSAEYLQMLLG
+690 SSSDYLQMILS
-701 HIGEIYTMA
+701 HIEEIFTMT

-717 KTAQANLQRLGA
+717 QTAQSNLQRLGA
-729 IDADMYGPSNF
+729 IDAGMYGTSNF
-740 LETFLS
+740 LETFLA
-746 AQIQIEQMQHCAR
+746 AQIQIEQMQRCAS
-759 TQRSRLPLKES
+759 TQRNRVPVKES
-770 LAELIRNCLKLQHT
+770 LATLIRNCLKLQHT

-800 LRASALHLVL
+800 LRACALHLVL

-828 TAGDISAFMRS
+828 TAGDISEFIKANSKEDEETLLPPALM
-839 HSSSSSSN
+839 
-847 CSSGSSFAEQQPMEL
+847 GSLMSQV
-862 DVPAAATGS
+862 D
-871 GLASELDTK
+871 SEK
-880 PKLQLASKPI
+880 P
-890 KQQGQAEPDSF
+890 QAEGAARGDPQPDSF
-901 TRTLLAKLDAI
+901 TRQLLSKLDAI

-920 FREILPLVQHA
+920 FREILPLVQQA
-931 TPLALPPA
+931 PPLALPRA
-939 NEKIRRCM
+939 NDKIRRCV

-1014 MTEQGEHESNVKLRT
+1014 MTEQGEHETNVRLRT